1 MGAISVAEVLRRL
14 ESFDIVEET
23 RSIVEAHTVA
33 LADMNRE
40 QLMDGLDS
48 SGKKMDRYKND
59 AYARKKYQM
68 NSRPGYGIRDQ
79 KKTGRFHEGV
89 YAKTTS
95 TAYVLSSS
103 DSKTKLITD
112 RDGEVIFGLTGENK
126 TIFRKNTLRS
136 GLLRAIIRKVRGKI
150 AAPAYA

>member
-23 RSIVEAHTVA
+23 RSIVEAHTEA

-40 QLMDGLDS
+40 QLMEGLDS
-48 SGKKMDRYKND
+48 TGKKMDRYKND

-68 NSRPGYGIRDQ
+68 NPRPGYGIRDQ
-79 KKTGRFHEGV
+79 KKTGMFHEGIHA
-89 YAKTTS
+89 YTTG
-95 TAYVLSSS
+95 TAYVLTSS
-103 DSKTKLITD
+103 DPKTKDITR
-112 RDGEVIFGLTGENK
+112 RDGEKVFGLTGENK
-126 TIFRKNTLRS
+126 TIFRKNTLRP
-136 GLLRAIIRKVRGKI
+136 GLLRAIIRKVRGKT